1 MEFEKFRPVSQ
12 KTDDPGTAAPGI
24 PYFVSAMA
32 SGSESSQD
40 IERWLGIFVHL
51 CTWVSV
57 FAVDLDLLIA
67 KNDSANSKQLGYKLQ
82 LAAVV
87 TTSIA
92 LGFIVLMSVIPF
104 CIKSINFSGPNAAYL
119 PPFVTSI
126 IVTGVRASLLC
137 SFMLLLSEKLTPALG
152 DDAWVSSLL
161 ALVILKMYLVSLALN
176 NSRLK
181 GHMDKS
187 AGSYFGVN

>member
-1 MEFEKFRPVSQ
+1 MEFEKFQAVGQ
-12 KTDDPGTAAPGI
+12 KPNSPAPTASGI

-32 SGSESSQD
+32 SGSETSND
-40 IERWLGIFVHL
+40 IERWTGIFIHL
-51 CTWVSV
+51 CTWVAV
-57 FAVDLDLLIA
+57 FAVDLDLLLD

-87 TTSIA
+87 TTSIS
-92 LGFIVLMSVIPF
+92 LGFIVLMSAIPF
-104 CIKSINFSGPNAAYL
+104 CFKSINFSGPTAAYL

-126 IVTGVRASLLC
+126 IITGVRASLLC
-137 SFMLLLSEKLTPALG
+137 SFVLLLSEKITPALG
-152 DDAWVSSLL
+152 DDAWISSLI
-161 ALVILKMYLVSLALN
+161 AMVILKMYLVSLALN

-187 AGSYFGVN
+187 AGTYFGSN